1 MIVALIALG
10 LGLAVGAAVGFVLG
24 SESTARCAG
33 CICSGEAQYRRGMED
48 GWKDCAVQFA
58 GTIRRRA
65 VEAKNTWTITKTE
78 LDRIE
83 KELTEHDSE

>member
-1 MIVALIALG
+1 MIGALIALC
-10 LGLAVGAAVGFVLG
+10 LGFAGGAVMGFVLG
-24 SESTARCAG
+24 TESTGRCGECAR
-33 CICSGEAQYRRGMED
+33 SGEGQYRRGMED